1 MKNFLQAL
9 DTTAK
14 TVEILLKTRVI
25 SENGFPEVEIRYNQ
39 QVMHSGILKENKNFK
54 FLDSIDSLMNF
65 EIELKNKNY
74 NRKLETAFIMDYISV
89 DGLNIIPNYVHLINY
104 DNDHDQNIKTN
115 YLGYNGVWS
124 LKINDP
130 FYIWYHK
137 ISGQGMLFSP

>member
-25 SENGFPEVEIRYNQ
+25 SENGFPEVEIKYNQ
-39 QVMHSGILKENKNFK
+39 QVMHSGILQENKNFT
-54 FLDSIDSLMNF
+54 FLEGIDSLMNF

-89 DGLNIIPNYVHLINY
+89 DGFDIIPNYVHLINY

-137 ISGQGMLFSP
+137 ISGQGMLIRP